1 LGAGTSISQGIW
13 GEGDGKG
20 AVDRL
25 DLVET
30 EIGTSDDLS
39 TAVKSLEER
48 AVNVE
53 YQDEDSR
60 MMEE

>member
-1 LGAGTSISQGIW
+1 
-13 GEGDGKG
+13 
-20 AVDRL
+20 VDRL